1 MASNVIENIFK
12 LSDDEISAYVSNRA
26 IELEIYSDDTPHVLP
41 VIQEGFISSKT
52 EIKTSDSDEVGYC
65 MKGIDYLEF
74 VKYLRREVKDFNEF
88 ALVAYTAH
96 YVSNYFDFCISEEE
110 EDKRDQIIFES
121 SKGLK
126 DGELPSINCLRNIKQ
141 AVCLEHSVLMQNLLS
156 FLGFNVKNYLM
167 IALVNNEIKGH
178 SVNIIDLVI
187 DNEVK
192 HLFYDMVGMEAY
204 VDGEQ
209 EFAGPT
215 VRLISDEEYDNFIN
229 GRIPLSIIRR
239 CSKKKGG
246 VDVTF
251 YFPKSLENLQQMKLI
266 LNK

>member
-1 MASNVIENIFK
+1 VRFQRQKAIGEFIADFYCAKASLIVELDGSGHYDPEQKIKDKIRTKHLEKLGIRVIRF
-12 LSDDEISAYVSNRA
+12 SNRDV
-26 IELEIYSDDTPHVLP
+26 E
-41 VIQEGFISSKT
+41 
-52 EIKTSDSDEVGYC
+52 
-65 MKGIDYLEF
+65 
-74 VKYLRREVKDFNEF
+74 
-88 ALVAYTAH
+88 
-96 YVSNYFDFCISEEE
+96 
-110 EDKRDQIIFES
+110 
-121 SKGLK
+121 
-126 DGELPSINCLRNIKQ
+126 RNFYG
-141 AVCLEHSVLMQNLLS
+141 VCT
-156 FLGFNVKNYLM
+156 
-167 IALVNNEIKGH
+167 
-178 SVNIIDLVI
+178 VI